1 MPRPRYSQ
9 VSVDTTPY
17 YHIICR
23 CVRRGYLCG
32 YDSVTK
38 QDYSHRQSWLEER
51 IRLIASLFAIDIA
64 GYAILSNHYHLVVR
78 LAPQQAE
85 HWDDHDVANRWTQ
98 IYKGTELLRRWLN
111 KQPMSAAEEQSVQ
124 ETIQEYRRR
133 LQDLGWFMK
142 TINEPLAR
150 QANREDEY
158 RGHFFEARYTSQA
171 LVSEQA
177 LLACMA
183 YVDLNPVR
191 AGIAQTPEASRYTSI
206 RERIHPRFN
215 LSKAIQE
222 QIRSGYLQNFSI
234 QLKPLLTFEA
244 NASGQSMNGLPIAF
258 RDYLE
263 LVDWTGRIVRGDKP
277 GAIDDRFPS
286 ILNRLEMNPK
296 DWLTS
301 ATQFEKTFSQRF
313 RSDRPAAISGSG

>member
-32 YDSVTK
+32 YDSVTE

-64 GYAILSNHYHLVVR
+64 GYAIMSNHYHLVIR

-111 KQPMSAAEEQSVQ
+111 NQPMSAAEEQSVQ
-124 ETIQEYRRR
+124 ETIEEYRRR

-150 QANREDEY
+150 QANREDEC

-177 LLACMA
+177 L
-183 YVDLNPVR
+183 
-191 AGIAQTPEASRYTSI
+191 
-206 RERIHPRFN
+206 
-215 LSKAIQE
+215 
-222 QIRSGYLQNFSI
+222 
-234 QLKPLLTFEA
+234 
-244 NASGQSMNGLPIAF
+244 
-258 RDYLE
+258 
-263 LVDWTGRIVRGDKP
+263 
-277 GAIDDRFPS
+277 
-286 ILNRLEMNPK
+286 
-296 DWLTS
+296 
-301 ATQFEKTFSQRF
+301 
-313 RSDRPAAISGSG
+313 